1 MRSAPVHLAIFDE
14 RQGGSEGDPSDQV
27 LAYHPAEIPMEE
39 QAGAVGLVR
48 AVATFAHIFAGASPR
63 PAHGRQVRKSFQNVL
78 GPFSLINMRWQV
90 ESSRDV
96 GLKYS
101 ANAILDCNPVM

>member
-14 RQGGSEGDPSDQV
+14 RQGGSEGDPSDQL
-27 LAYHPAEIPMEE
+27 LAYHPAEIPKEE

-63 PAHGRQVRKSFQNVL
+63 PAHGQQVRISLQTVPGPHSF
-78 GPFSLINMRWQV
+78 IDMRCQV
-90 ESSRDV
+90 QSSTSELEFQCQYQI
-96 GLKYS
+96 GLK
-101 ANAILDCNPVM
+101 